1 MSEDEDDGCVARCRG
16 GRGFIGGM
24 PAYEGPKLSADVVLE
39 QRRSPFVVCALGGEV
54 QWIAVFRIDAV
65 AVRLLLLVVLD
76 TRGPRSALLSS
87 LLVAC
92 RQT

>member
-1 MSEDEDDGCVARCRG
+1 MDVLPEAGEAED
-16 GRGFIGGM
+16 FIGGIKD
-24 PAYEGPKLSADVVLE
+24 PKRSADGEKRRAGADVVLE

>member
-1 MSEDEDDGCVARCRG
+1 MG
-16 GRGFIGGM
+16 GRGKERRAG
-24 PAYEGPKLSADVVLE
+24 ADVVFE
-39 QRRSPFVVCALGGEV
+39 KRRSLFVVCALGGEV